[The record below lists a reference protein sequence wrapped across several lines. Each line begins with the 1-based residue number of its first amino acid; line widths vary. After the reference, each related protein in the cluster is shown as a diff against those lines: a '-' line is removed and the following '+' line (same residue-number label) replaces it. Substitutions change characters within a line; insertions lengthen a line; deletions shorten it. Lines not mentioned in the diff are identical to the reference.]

1 MGQEAPFAGLLP
13 SELAS
18 LRRTILSK
26 RHKLVTV
33 IKLCV
38 TIVTQSF
45 IMTLRDYLRFYNEQR
60 IHQALDYQTP
70 AEVYFARR

>member
-1 MGQEAPFAGLLP
+1 MGREAPFAGLLP
-13 SELAS
+13 SDLAS

-33 IKLCV
+33 IKLPV

-45 IMTLRDYLRFYNEQR
+45 MTLRDYLRFYNEQR